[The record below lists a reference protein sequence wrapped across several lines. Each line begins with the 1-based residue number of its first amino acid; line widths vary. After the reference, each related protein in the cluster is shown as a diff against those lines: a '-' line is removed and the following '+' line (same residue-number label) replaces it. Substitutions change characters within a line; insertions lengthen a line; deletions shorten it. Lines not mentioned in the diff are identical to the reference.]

1 MRRFEV
7 SAMTSKTQ
15 TKKKYISLG
24 VILAVAVLMLVF
36 NEMGMI
42 SRHLQSMLVPICINI
57 ILAVSLNITVG
68 FLGELTLGHAGF
80 MSVGA
85 YAGCLFSIATQETL
99 PMLVRFPLAML
110 VGGLV
115 AAVFGVLIGI
125 PVLRLKG
132 DYLAIVTLAF
142 GEIIRS
148 VIINL
153 DFTGGASG
161 LKGTP
166 QDSTFLIAMV
176 VVMITL
182 IAAFNLTQS
191 KHGRAIMALRDNR
204 IAAEAMGINVTYFRL
219 LAFVVAAFF
228 AGVAGVLY
236 GHNLSILQASTFD
249 YNKSIEILVMVV
261 LGGMGSIVGSVVSAI
276 IITVLPELLR
286 FLQDYRML
294 IYAVVLIMIMIFN
307 SSERFAGIRSKLSF
321 QYLFKTIRKKRKAK
335 KKAEAAE
342 IPAAQE
348 NDTEAKEETRDE

>member
-1 MRRFEV
+1 
-7 SAMTSKTQ
+7 MTAKQQ
-15 TKKKYISLG
+15 TRKKYITLG
-24 VILAVAVLMLVF
+24 SVALVAVLMYVLCITGVATRQ
-36 NEMGMI
+36 I
-42 SRHLQSMLVPICINI
+42 QSLLVPICINV

-85 YAGCLFSIATQETL
+85 YAGCLFSIATADVL
-99 PMLVRFPLAML
+99 PTLVRFPLAML
-110 VGGLV
+110 IGGIV
-115 AAVFGVLIGI
+115 AAVFGIIIGI

-166 QDSTFLIAMV
+166 QDSTFLVAAIV
-176 VVMITL
+176 VLITL
-182 IAAFNLTQS
+182 VIAFNLTQS
-191 KHGRAIMALRDNR
+191 KQGRAIMALRDNR
-204 IAAEAMGINVTYFRL
+204 IAAEAMGINVTYYKL

-249 YNKSIEILVMVV
+249 YNYSIEILVMVV
-261 LGGMGSIVGSVVSAI
+261 LGGMGSILGSVISAVI
-276 IITVLPELLR
+276 LTLLPELLR
-286 FLQDYRML
+286 FMQDYRML
-294 IYAVVLIMIMIFN
+294 IYAVVLIIIMILN
-307 SSERFAGIRSKLSF
+307 SSESFKGVREKLSF
-321 QYLFKTIRKKRKAK
+321 QYLFKSIKKKRQAK
-335 KKAEAAE
+335 KKAEKE
-342 IPAAQE
+342 GK
-348 NDTEAKEETRDE
+348 EA